1 VRIDRSAAR
10 DAGRQMDVA
19 NLLALIV
26 EVIAVRVEKRV
37 ERDVEPLTGQD
48 LRRAHAVLPVDLD
61 LDAGPVI
68 FRQVVD
74 GETITLD
81 LERLDVG
88 RFPARDGAQAQ
99 ARQGDDRGEDCAH
112 GL

>member
-1 VRIDRSAAR
+1 
-10 DAGRQMDVA
+10 MDVS

-37 ERDVEPLTGQD
+37 ERDVEPLAGEN
-48 LRRAHAVLPVDLD
+48 LWRAHAVLPVDRD
-61 LDAGPVI
+61 LDVRPVV

-74 GETITLD
+74 GEAITLD
-81 LERLDVG
+81 PEGIDVG
-88 RFPARDGAQAQ
+88 RLRARDGAQAQ